1 MFSLRKNSI
10 RFLVTI
16 FAFGLFLLPSQK
28 VSASK
33 FGCLLN
39 TGCENIEAD
48 YTVSAQTQCA
58 VRGGDFSYDPC
69 KLYGCV
75 TNDECKDVSVADG
88 AFFHAR
94 ILCKSGNLFNK
105 SCTNLKRYGCKQ
117 ATQCTN
123 IFVDDYNDSGCEGEL
138 LRSLCPTY
146 TGDCATAGAC
156 STYRCVVISDPGT
169 DPSHKYN
176 TGDCREFQSGNEA
189 DAIAQARNL
198 CAKNLNEAD
207 KLRIF
212 RGPCASSEQDET
224 INRGRSANELL
235 LMASENLNPAGINNP
250 TQFIKKAING
260 LMAFIGSI
268 TLLLYVAAGLLWM
281 TARGASEQVDKV
293 KKILVWTTLGVAVM
307 LFSYILVSFLFSS
320 IPT

>member
-1 MFSLRKNSI
+1 MFFLKKNSI
-10 RFLVTI
+10 KFLIAI
-16 FAFGLFLLPSQK
+16 FVFGLFLFPSQNA
-28 VSASK
+28 SASK
-33 FGCLLN
+33 YGCSFD
-39 TGCENIEAD
+39 TGCENIESD
-48 YTVSAQTQCA
+48 YVVSAQAQCA
-58 VRGGDFSYDPC
+58 VRGGDFSGDPC
-69 KLYGCV
+69 ELYGCV
-75 TNDECKDVSVADG
+75 KNDECKDVSVGGYFQAV
-88 AFFHAR
+88 F
-94 ILCKSGNLFNK
+94 LCDGNLFNK

-117 ATQCTN
+117 ATQCKN

-138 LRSLCPTY
+138 LRSLCPTF
-146 TGDCATAGAC
+146 TGDCAAAGAC

-212 RGPCASSEQDET
+212 RGPCASSEQDEN

-281 TARGASEQVDKV
+281 TARGASEQVDKA

-307 LFSYILVSFLFSS
+307 LFSYVLVSFLFSS